1 MTLGTLSSLGD
12 DTTGADLSSGFS
24 YLPADFNPLNSLPVD
39 TTGGATT
46 QVLNEGLQS
55 GTTAPSTAGA
65 SSPAT
70 AFYLIGGAVLLALML
85 K

>member
-39 TTGGATT
+39 TTGGVTT

-55 GTTAPSTAGA
+55 GTTAPAGA

-70 AFYLIGGAVLLALML
+70 AFYLIGGAVLLAVLL

>member
-12 DTTGADLSSGFS
+12 DTTGADLSSGFY
-24 YLPADFNPLNSLPVD
+24 YLPADLNSLPVD

>member
-12 DTTGADLSSGFS
+12 GTTGADLSAGFS
-24 YLPADFNPLNSLPVD
+24 YLPADLNSLPVD
-39 TTGGATT
+39 TTGGVTT
-46 QVLNEGLQS
+46 QVLSEGLQS

-70 AFYLIGGAVLLALML
+70 AFYLIGGAVLLAVLL